1 VGARPFVKWV
11 GGKRALVPR
20 LLELAPS
27 KFGTYREPFVGGGAM
42 FFGLL
47 DANAGLGAVHLSDA
61 NRRLVRTW
69 RAVRDSVD
77 DVIAALSGF
86 ENTPEC
92 YYRARSLDID
102 ACPDAEVAAWFIYLN
117 RIGFNGLYRVNRQNR
132 FNVAFGR
139 YKNPTICDTENLRA
153 VALALRSA
161 VIDCCDFRASMD
173 AAEPGDFLYCDPPYV
188 PLSATS
194 SFTGYTCDGFGD
206 AEQVALRDAALQAKQ
221 RGVHVLL
228 SNSGAD
234 RVRELYADGFE
245 VFEAERGGR
254 ISCKGDGRGA
264 VRELI
269 IR

>member
-1 VGARPFVKWV
+1 VSARPFVKWV

-42 FFGLL
+42 LFGLL
-47 DANAGLGAVHLSDA
+47 EEHGHGAVHLSDA

-69 RAVRDSVD
+69 RAVRDSVE

-117 RIGFNGLYRVNRQNR
+117 RIGFNGLYRVNRQNQ

-139 YKNPTICDTENLRA
+139 YKNPTICDAENLRA

-161 VIDCCDFRASMD
+161 VIDCCDFRASMH

-228 SNSGAD
+228 SNSSAD